1 MKAKDDPTITRIREA
16 RHQISEECGH
26 DPQRIV
32 EYYAR
37 LEKKYQD
44 RMISDSEEATSPHEP
59 VKV

>member
-1 MKAKDDPTITRIREA
+1 MKVKDDPTIARIREA

-32 EYYAR
+32 GYYGE
-37 LEKKYQD
+37 LQKKYQD
-44 RMISDSEEATSPHEP
+44 RIISDSEEETIPREP

>member
-26 DPQRIV
+26 DPQRII
-32 EYYAR
+32 EYYGR
-37 LEKKYQD
+37 LQKKYQD
-44 RMISDSEEATSPHEP
+44 RIISDSREETIPREP

>member
-1 MKAKDDPTITRIREA
+1 MKANDDPTITRIREV

-32 EYYAR
+32 EYYSK
-37 LEKKYQD
+37 LQKKYQD
-44 RMISDSEEATSPHEP
+44 RIIGNSEEETIPSEP

>member
-1 MKAKDDPTITRIREA
+1 MKVKDDPTITRIREA

-32 EYYAR
+32 EYYGE
-37 LEKKYQD
+37 LQKKYQD
-44 RMISDSEEATSPHEP
+44 RITSDSEEETIPCEP